1 MQRHAEANAQ
11 LKEYLLEDTD
21 QFRLAKAFL
30 SQLHKPDAQQLRTVV
45 TDDVL
50 WTFPGKASISGEAV
64 GVEGVMTRARVIAA
78 HQVEV
83 EIVRVVYGFSGLAVL
98 LHNTGSRNGR
108 ILDEYL
114 AAVFQY
120 RGDRVSRLDSYLSDV
135 PIMEKFFT

>member
-1 MQRHAEANAQ
+1 MQRLAEADAQ
-11 LKEYLLEDTD
+11 LKEHLMEETD

-30 SQLHKPDAQQLRTVV
+30 SQLRKPDPQQLRTVV
-45 TDDVL
+45 TDDVM

-64 GVEGVMTRARVIAA
+64 GVQGVIARAKVIAA

-83 EIVRVVYGFSGLAVL
+83 EIVRAVYGFSGLAVL
-98 LHNTGSRNGR
+98 LHNTGSRKGQ

-120 RGDRVSRLDSYLSDV
+120 RGDRISRLDSYLSDV
-135 PIMEKFFT
+135 PMMETFFA